1 VKPQEEGLTGLRFH
15 VRYGDG
21 RVEQLVV
28 DAERALIGSAAHC
41 EVRLPTESAAP
52 EHVEVFASDGR
63 VHLTARP
70 NERPPVLDGV
80 PCLTGPWQKG
90 RVLTIGAATLTV
102 ESVELGQKV
111 KTRSPFWLLAPV
123 PFIVLAVTFFFAT
136 AAAGAPPAVPDAPK
150 LFDAPLTTCPTAAG
164 PDQLRALAGEKLR
177 LGSAKRER
185 SPFSVHDG
193 VEAVPLF
200 ESAAA
205 CYRVARL
212 PDVERSATGSATALR
227 QKLEEE
233 YRVRRVRLEHAYR
246 LNDLVAA
253 KRELNVL
260 IPMLSHRPGPFL
272 DWMKWLDRA
281 AAVEIDRRART
292 L

>member
-1 VKPQEEGLTGLRFH
+1 VTSQEESATGLRFH

-21 RVEQLVV
+21 RDEHLVV

-52 EHVEVFASDGR
+52 EHVEVFASEGR
-63 VHLTARP
+63 VHLTARA
-70 NERPPVLDGV
+70 NERPPVLDGA
-80 PCLTGPWQKG
+80 PCTTGPWLPR

-102 ESVELGQKV
+102 ELVELGQRS

-123 PFIVLAVTFFFAT
+123 PVIVLVAT
-136 AAAGAPPAVPDAPK
+136 VLVARTGVETPPPVPEAPS
-150 LFDAPLTTCPTAAG
+150 LFDARPATCPATAG
-164 PDQLRALAGEKLR
+164 DQVRALAGEKLR
-177 LGSAKRER
+177 LGTAKRER
-185 SPFSVHDG
+185 SPFSVRDG
-193 VEAVPLF
+193 VDAAPLF

-205 CYRVARL
+205 CYHVANL
-212 PDVERSATGSATALR
+212 PENERAATAAAAALR
-227 QKLEEE
+227 QKLEDE

-246 LNDLVAA
+246 LNDPVAA

-260 IPMLSHRPGPFL
+260 IPMTSHRPGPFL
-272 DWMKWLDRA
+272 EWMKWLDRSA
-281 AAVEIDRRART
+281 SVEIDRRANK